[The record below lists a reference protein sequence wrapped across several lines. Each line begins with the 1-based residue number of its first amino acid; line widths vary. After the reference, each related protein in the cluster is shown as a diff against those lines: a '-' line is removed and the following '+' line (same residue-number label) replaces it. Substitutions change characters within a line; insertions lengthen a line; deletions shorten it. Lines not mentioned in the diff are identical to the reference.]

1 MYQEFIAGGI
11 YMVINIKNHENP
23 VILPD
28 TIDDGAREVI
38 LELIREDMGMDLYE
52 YLKQI
57 FDNIDDEEDSY
68 ENGYRAAIAEAIEVL
83 SNL

>member
-1 MYQEFIAGGI
+1 
-11 YMVINIKNHENP
+11 MVINIKNHENP

-28 TIDDGAREVI
+28 TIDGEAKEII

-68 ENGYRAAIAEAIEVL
+68 ENGYNAAIAEAIEVL

>member
-1 MYQEFIAGGI
+1 
-11 YMVINIKNHENP
+11 MVINIKNHENP

-28 TIDDGAREVI
+28 KIDDGAIEII

-57 FDNIDDEEDSY
+57 FDNLDSEEDSY
-68 ENGYRAAIAEAIEVL
+68 ENGYNAAIAEAIEVL